1 MFNQNLFF
9 QADEPAPVGNYDQRK
24 QEEERRL
31 QNVLERL
38 NTLFLE
44 LSPPGPS
51 SAAGSV
57 QWTRKRG
64 VTITITALMSL

>member
-1 MFNQNLFF
+1 MNVELMKEFSDL
-9 QADEPAPVGNYDQRK
+9 QADEPAPVGNYGQRK

-38 NTLFLE
+38 NTLYLE

-57 QWTRKRG
+57 Q
-64 VTITITALMSL
+64 